1 MTQVVQ
7 FQSLRRDQAEIRS
20 QAANSLVDRIYQSV
34 VFPRPDPAISGH
46 SINHGFTVAD
56 WTWFQRCLSDLLGA
70 VRTVNGAPT
79 PTLEAVFKMIS
90 TPGATVVYQAFGTPS
105 VTYSWTA
112 VLQMIEDTKN
122 IAHAEK
128 IGDRK
133 GALLA
138 QMTRIQDGTLAAGG
152 LAFAGYRSTAI
163 ASAIERTAPSGF
175 NAPTLLGRITYCF
188 VFIGILFF
196 TLYYLISSAVLGV
209 KTVQGARFKQKLE
222 KVAQNKQ
229 MQFLR
234 DRLSVDFDKIKASPA
249 ELEEEVLSYGVEALK
264 KDLETI
270 GKTRTDKQCR
280 TFLSK
285 QLQQLPSKQIQAIG
299 LLIKQR
305 KLELKKET
313 KLARL
318 TSKECV
324 ELIKKN
330 SPDAVNAVKKALEA
344 NRASN
349 LTGIGLCM
357 TGAIFMALGLVF
369 ATGVGAI
376 ICAVMMVLVCAS
388 MIKIDSDALK
398 ESLTSDEAPRKLDKT
413 LVKISMA
420 LCIASIATVIGL
432 VVAGLIVASPYVVI
446 MSALLSLIWLLYN
459 IKTLRVI
466 QEKERRFKAEHP
478 TLEAFNEKKIEQLR
492 SQLAIL

>member
-1 MTQVVQ
+1 
-7 FQSLRRDQAEIRS
+7 
-20 QAANSLVDRIYQSV
+20 
-34 VFPRPDPAISGH
+34 
-46 SINHGFTVAD
+46 
-56 WTWFQRCLSDLLGA
+56 
-70 VRTVNGAPT
+70 
-79 PTLEAVFKMIS
+79 
-90 TPGATVVYQAFGTPS
+90 
-105 VTYSWTA
+105 
-112 VLQMIEDTKN
+112 
-122 IAHAEK
+122 
-128 IGDRK
+128 
-133 GALLA
+133 
-138 QMTRIQDGTLAAGG
+138 
-152 LAFAGYRSTAI
+152 
-163 ASAIERTAPSGF
+163 
-175 NAPTLLGRITYCF
+175 
-188 VFIGILFF
+188 
-196 TLYYLISSAVLGV
+196 
-209 KTVQGARFKQKLE
+209 
-222 KVAQNKQ
+222 
-229 MQFLR
+229 
-234 DRLSVDFDKIKASPA
+234 
-249 ELEEEVLSYGVEALK
+249 
-264 KDLETI
+264 
-270 GKTRTDKQCR
+270 
-280 TFLSK
+280 
-285 QLQQLPSKQIQAIG
+285 IG

-492 SQLAIL
+492 SQLATL